1 MLDCRLDVVSKIAT
15 GTFLKSS
22 NPGKLRMSFIT
33 TTDGVKLA
41 VEITGEGRPLVFV
54 HEFAGDMRSWE
65 PQVRAF
71 SRKYHCITFNA
82 RGYPPSEVPA
92 TVDRF
97 SQMRAAEDI
106 RDVIDGLGLGRA
118 HVVGLSM
125 GGFATL
131 HFGMNFPDRALSLV
145 LAGAGYGAEKAKAE
159 EFRAGA
165 LQSAAQF
172 ETLGA
177 EKFSH
182 IYGMAAARIPLL
194 IKDPRGWEEHRKIL
208 GEHSSLGAALTLRGV
223 QAQRPSIYDFETQM
237 RDMKLPVLVVSGDED
252 DHCLQPALFLKRNIP
267 ASGLVVLPKVG
278 HAINLEEP
286 ALFNAAISDF
296 LAQVELGRWL
306 PRDPRCDPNES
317 VKTR

>member
-1 MLDCRLDVVSKIAT
+1 
-15 GTFLKSS
+15 
-22 NPGKLRMSFIT
+22 MSFIT

-71 SRKYHCITFNA
+71 SRKYRCITFNA
-82 RGYPPSEVPA
+82 RGYPPSDVPA
-92 TVDRF
+92 TVEHY

-106 RDVIDGLGLGRA
+106 RDVIDGLGLGKA
-118 HVVGLSM
+118 HVIGLSM

-131 HFGMNFPDRALSLV
+131 HFGMKFADRALSLV

-194 IKDPRGWEEHRKIL
+194 IKDPRGWEEHRKVL

-252 DHCLQPALFLKRNIP
+252 DHCLQPALFLKRNIS

-286 ALFNAAISDF
+286 ALFNAAVADF

>member
-1 MLDCRLDVVSKIAT
+1 M
-15 GTFLKSS
+15 
-22 NPGKLRMSFIT
+22 PFIT

-41 VEITGEGRPLVFV
+41 VEITGEGKPLVFV

-65 PQVRAF
+65 QQVRAF
-71 SRKYHCITFNA
+71 SRRYRCITFNA
-82 RGYPPSEVPA
+82 RGYPPSDVPGNLEQY
-92 TVDRF
+92 

-106 RDVIDGLGLGRA
+106 RDVIDGLKLGKA

-125 GGFATL
+125 GGFAAL
-131 HFGMNFPDRALSLV
+131 HFGMKFPDRALSLV
-145 LAGAGYGAEKAKAE
+145 LAGAGYGAEKAKAD

-165 LQSAAQF
+165 LAAAAQF
-172 ETLGA
+172 ESLGA

-182 IYGMAAARIPLL
+182 IYGSAAARIPLL
-194 IKDPRGWEEHRKIL
+194 LKDPRGWDEHRRIL
-208 GEHSSLGAALTLRGV
+208 GEHSSVGAALTLRGV
-223 QAQRPSIYDFETQM
+223 QARRPSIYDFEAGM
-237 RDMKLPVLVVSGDED
+237 RAMTLPTLIVSGDED
-252 DHCLQPALFLKRNIP
+252 DHCLQPALFMKRHIP

-286 ALFNAAISDF
+286 ALFNAAVADF

-306 PRDPRCDPNES
+306 PRDPRCNPDES